1 MLIYIAFEN
10 DENHFKINLNKYL
23 ECFPKNAD
31 ETEPKVNI
39 FAWMENERL
48 IVLLIPRSKHR
59 PDCYFAQGEAQ
70 YLISPGALDMAGV
83 LVTARPEDFERMDA
97 QKIKEII
104 QEVSLPFEQAEAI
117 ATKYKR

>member
-1 MLIYIAFEN
+1 
-10 DENHFKINLNKYL
+10 
-23 ECFPKNAD
+23 
-31 ETEPKVNI
+31 
-39 FAWMENERL
+39 MENERL